1 MKPPLGFLCFLATSL
16 ALAAADPGLGTW
28 VLRSHSPDSGKS
40 ENATL
45 TVTAFRGVGRL
56 LTYSIVLPRI
66 GVSTLVIKTAMDGTE
81 APVLVNGRAM
91 GETMAIKRQDSHHA
105 TSVVKW
111 GGTPIG
117 TSTETISDDE
127 KTLTVITD
135 MTTDSPTAPAGRET
149 QVWAKQ

>member
-1 MKPPLGFLCFLATSL
+1 MKNTLCFFCFLATSL

-28 VLRSHSPDSGKS
+28 VLRSHTPATGKT

-45 TVTAFRGVGRL
+45 TVTAFRGVGRQ
-56 LTYSIVLPRI
+56 LTYSIVLPGI
-66 GVSTLVIKTAMDGTE
+66 GVSTLVIKTDMDGTD

-111 GGTPIG
+111 DGAPIG
-117 TSTETISDDE
+117 NSTETISDDGN
-127 KTLTVITD
+127 TLTVITD